1 MSVAMAGAEGLEPS
15 RTVLETGMLPLH
27 HAPMVFSWPSFEQNG
42 RKRLPKVSVD
52 IIIYTEN
59 SVNKYCQKLQGN
71 L

>member
-1 MSVAMAGAEGLEPS
+1 
-15 RTVLETGMLPLH
+15 
-27 HAPMVFSWPSFEQNG
+27 MVFSWPSFEQNG

>member
-1 MSVAMAGAEGLEPS
+1 MAGVEGLEPS

-27 HAPMVFSWPSFEQNG
+27 HAPMVFSWLNIAQSS
-42 RKRLPKVSVD
+42 RKHLPKVSVD